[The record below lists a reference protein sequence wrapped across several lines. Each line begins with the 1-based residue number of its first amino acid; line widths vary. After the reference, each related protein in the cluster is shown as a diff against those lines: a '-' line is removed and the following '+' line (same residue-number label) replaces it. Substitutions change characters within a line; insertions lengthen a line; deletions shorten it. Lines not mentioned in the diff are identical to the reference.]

1 MLQRYIGNKNALIQ
15 ELLAAV
21 QPLAAP
27 GDLVCD
33 AFSGSVAVSVAL
45 KSAGYRVATNDIN
58 LLSWVFAIA
67 YLKNSSLPALDMPA
81 LLGGRTAKSTKTGSQ
96 CNRIEDWSEIV
107 EHLIAAPSSF
117 ESKIEWRQDF
127 FDYYCEEG
135 AKSSFLSSRGKAG
148 RRRFFT
154 AANAKAIDR
163 ALSRIRYWWRANII
177 DENVRCLLT
186 ARLLDGIEKRS
197 NTQGT
202 YHDFPRDF
210 YDSRALRPLCIEVP
224 ETSLMQGRSDH
235 IVGKAE
241 DSLEFVRRVPD
252 HAVLYLDPPYNFR
265 QYTSYYFLPNIVARY
280 PDIDS
285 LDDYFANVKFVR
297 GQNMDDDFTSSF
309 CKSAQFISSLER
321 IIMRSRCR
329 HVVMS
334 YFDGKNH
341 WGSFKAGPDGQ
352 GRKHLEEFFKSS
364 IFVPGTMRCIP
375 VERLNYQSYGG
386 YQAKSVSE
394 YIFIA
399 EKARKPHSSRKLIR
413 PRVEESAI

>member
-1 MLQRYIGNKNALIQ
+1 MLQRYIGNKNALIE
-15 ELLAAV
+15 ELLEV
-21 QPLAAP
+21 IGTLARP

-58 LLSWVFAIA
+58 LFSWVFATA
-67 YLKNSSLPALDMPA
+67 YLHNSDLPALKMSA
-81 LLGGRTAKSTKTGSQ
+81 LLGRHTAKTSSHRASKG
-96 CNRIEDWSEIV
+96 RIQDWQEIV
-107 EHLIAAPSSF
+107 NHLIDLPAPS
-117 ESKIEWRQDF
+117 ESAIEWRQDF
-127 FDYYCEEG
+127 FNHYCEEG
-135 AKSSFLSSRGKAG
+135 ANSAFLSSRGKSG
-148 RRRFFT
+148 RRRFFNT
-154 AANAKAIDR
+154 ENAQAIDR
-163 ALSRIRYWWRANII
+163 ALSRIRSWWREELI

-210 YDSRALRPLCIEVP
+210 YDSRALQPLRVEIP
-224 ETSLMQGRSDH
+224 EPRYLLGRSDH
-235 IVGKAE
+235 IIGKAE
-241 DSLEFVRRVPD
+241 DSLEFVRRVPE

-280 PDIDS
+280 PDIKS

-297 GQNMDDDFTSSF
+297 GQNMEDDFTSTF
-309 CKSAQFISSLER
+309 CKSKQFVTSLEQ
-321 IIMRSRCR
+321 IILRSQCR
-329 HVVMS
+329 YVVMS

-341 WGSFKAGPDGQ
+341 WGEFKSGPDVR
-352 GRKHLEEFFKSS
+352 GREYLEQFFRSKM
-364 IFVPGTMRCIP
+364 FVPGTMRCIP
-375 VERLNYQSYGG
+375 VDRLNYQSYGG

-399 EKARKPHSSRKLIR
+399 EKAKANVGL
-413 PRVEESAI
+413 AA